1 MSYTTDMIRNI
12 AVVGHG
18 GTGKTSFVE
27 QLLYIDGLI
36 EAPATVESGKTVSD
50 YTEEEIQHGVSIHT
64 SIAHIFWQDYKVN
77 LLDTPGSADFVG
89 EVVASFRA
97 AESALI
103 TVGAKSGVEIET
115 IKLWRRL
122 NHRRMPRMVF
132 INKMDKDGADFRG
145 TLNELRERFD
155 TTFIPV
161 TIPMGTD
168 GSYEGVINLIN
179 MKAYR
184 IPADGKSEKAEEIPA
199 EYADIV
205 AEFHRDLVE
214 YAAEGDDDLLQKYL
228 ETEDLTVEE
237 VKLGLTEGLRT
248 NRLVPVLCGSA
259 ILGSGFEPFLD
270 FLSIAAPSPTG
281 IDERALDENEQEYS
295 IKITADAPVSCLNF
309 KTIIDQ
315 FSGKLSYVK
324 VVTGSLKP
332 DTELFNYRENK
343 KEKVSKI
350 FIAQGKNL
358 EEVDELSAGDIGV
371 LAKIDSAQT
380 NDALCDPGNTIHFV
394 PLQLPQPTY
403 SAALSAENK
412 GDMDKLTQLLH
423 RAAEEDKTFTI
434 GFNPET
440 KETVI
445 SGMGELHFNI
455 IFERALKK
463 NKIPYKTTTP
473 QVAYRE
479 TITKPAGAEYS
490 HKKQTGGHGQFARVV
505 LEIKPLPRGKQFQF
519 VNAIHG
525 GSISKGYLPGVEKGI
540 IEGMESGILAGYP
553 VVDIEATVVDGK
565 EHPVDSSEMA
575 FKIAAR
581 GALREAM
588 QKAGS
593 ILLEP
598 VMDLR
603 VFIDEQYLGDV
614 LSDLSAKRGR
624 VQGQENLGGGIVEVD
639 AKVPQSEMLRYSVDL
654 RSITSGTGAFE
665 LSFSHYDQLTGRQA
679 EEVIQAAKK
688 AASEE

>member
-1 MSYTTDMIRNI
+1 MSYETGKIRNI

-36 EAPATVESGKTVSD
+36 DSPASVESGKTVSD
-50 YTEEEIQHGVSIHT
+50 YTEEEIQHGISIHT
-64 SIAHIFWQDYKVN
+64 SIAHIFWQGYKIN
-77 LLDTPGSADFVG
+77 LLDTPGAADFIG

-97 AESALI
+97 AESALV

-122 NHRRMPRMVF
+122 DQRKMSRMVF
-132 INKMDKDGADFRG
+132 INKMDKDGADFAAAIDD
-145 TLNELRERFD
+145 LKSRFD

-161 TIPMGTD
+161 TIPIGKAA
-168 GSYEGVINLIN
+168 GFEGVINLIN
-179 MKAYR
+179 MKAYY
-184 IPADGKSEKAEEIPA
+184 IPADGKSEVATDIPA
-199 EYADIV
+199 EYDEIV
-205 AEFHRDLVE
+205 QEYHKNLVE
-214 YAAEGDDDLLQKYL
+214 YAAEGDDALLQKYL
-228 ETEDLTVEE
+228 ETEDLSIEE
-237 VKLGLTEGLRT
+237 VKQGLTEGLRT

-259 ILGSGFEPFLD
+259 TLGSGFEPFLD
-270 FLSIAAPSPTG
+270 FLSIAAPSPYG
-281 IDERALDENEQEYS
+281 IDERALDADEQEYP
-295 IKITADAPVSCLNF
+295 IKINPDAPLSCLNF

-324 VVTGSLKP
+324 VVTGSLKS
-332 DTELFNYRENK
+332 DMEMYNYREHK
-343 KEKVSKI
+343 KEKISKLY
-350 FIAQGKNL
+350 IAQGKSL

-371 LAKIDSAQT
+371 LAKIESAHT
-380 NDALCDPGNTIHFV
+380 NDAFCDPSTIIHFT

-403 SAALSAENK
+403 SVAMTAENK
-412 GDMDKLTQLLH
+412 NDMDKLTQLLH

-434 GFNPET
+434 QFNPET

-455 IFERALKK
+455 IFDRALKK
-463 NKIPYKTTTP
+463 NKIPYKTATP
-473 QVAYRE
+473 KIAYRE
-479 TITKPAGAEYS
+479 TITKPATAEYS

-505 LEIKPLPRGKQFQF
+505 LEIEPLPRGEQFSF
-519 VNAIHG
+519 INAIHG
-525 GSISKGYLPGVEKGI
+525 GAISKGYIPGVEKGI
-540 IEGMESGILAGYP
+540 LEGMDAGILAGYP
-553 VVDIEATVVDGK
+553 VVDIQARVVDGK

-598 VMDLR
+598 ILFLR
-603 VFIDEQYLGDV
+603 VFIEDQFLGDV

-624 VQGQENLGGGIVEVD
+624 VQGQESIGGGIMEVD
-639 AKVPQSEMLRYSVDL
+639 AMVPQSETLRYSVDL
-654 RSITSGTGAFE
+654 RSITSGTGSFE
-665 LSFSHYDQLTGRQA
+665 LSFSHYDHLSGRQA
-679 EEVIQAAKK
+679 DDIIA
-688 AASEE
+688 AASATGEKA

>member
-1 MSYTTDMIRNI
+1 MSYSTEMIRNI

-36 EAPATVESGKTVSD
+36 DSPAAVETGKTVSD
-50 YTEEEIQHGVSIHT
+50 YSEEEIQHGISIHT
-64 SIAHIFWQDYKVN
+64 SIAHIFWQDYKIN
-77 LLDTPGSADFVG
+77 LLDTPGAADFVG

-122 NHRRMPRMVF
+122 EQRRMPRMVF
-132 INKMDKDGADFRG
+132 INKMDKDGADFRA
-145 TLNELRERFD
+145 TLEDLQSRFD

-161 TIPMGTD
+161 TIPMGQAD
-168 GSYEGVINLIN
+168 SYEGVINLIN
-179 MKAYR
+179 MQAYA
-184 IPADGKSEKAEEIPA
+184 IPSDGKSEKPMPIPDSYKEIV
-199 EYADIV
+199 E
-205 AEFHRDLVE
+205 EFHRNLVE
-214 YAAEGDDDLLQKYL
+214 YAAEGDDQLLQKYL
-228 ETEDLTVEE
+228 ETEDLTIEE

-259 ILGSGFEPFLD
+259 IQGSGFEPFLD

-281 IDERALDENEQEYS
+281 IDERALDDDENEYP
-295 IKITADAPVSCLNF
+295 IKIDPSAPLSCLNF

-324 VVTGSLKP
+324 VVTGVLKP
-332 DTELFNYRENK
+332 DMEIYNYREHK
-343 KEKVSKI
+343 KERVSKI
-350 FIAQGKNL
+350 FIAQGKSL
-358 EEVDELSAGDIGV
+358 EEVDALSAGDIGV
-371 LAKIDSAQT
+371 LAKIESAHT
-380 NDALCDPGNTIHFV
+380 NDAFCDPAKVIHFV

-403 SAALSAENK
+403 TAALTAENK
-412 GDMDKLTQLLH
+412 GDMDKLSQLLH

-434 GFNPET
+434 EFNPET

-445 SGMGELHFNI
+445 KGMGELHFNI

-463 NKIPYKTTTP
+463 NKIAYTTATP
-473 QVAYRE
+473 KVAYRE
-479 TITKPAGAEYS
+479 TITKQAAAEYS

-505 LEIKPLPRGKQFQF
+505 LEIAPLPRGEQFSF

-553 VVDIEATVVDGK
+553 VVDIEAKVVDGK

-598 VMDLR
+598 IMDLR

-614 LSDLSAKRGR
+614 LSDLSSKRGR
-624 VQGQENLGGGIVEVD
+624 VQGQESLGGNIVEVD
-639 AKVPQSEMLRYSVDL
+639 AKVPQAELLRYSVDL

-665 LSFSHYDQLTGRQA
+665 LSFSHYDHLTGRQA
-679 EEVIQAAKK
+679 DEVMAAGNTTQD
-688 AASEE
+688 